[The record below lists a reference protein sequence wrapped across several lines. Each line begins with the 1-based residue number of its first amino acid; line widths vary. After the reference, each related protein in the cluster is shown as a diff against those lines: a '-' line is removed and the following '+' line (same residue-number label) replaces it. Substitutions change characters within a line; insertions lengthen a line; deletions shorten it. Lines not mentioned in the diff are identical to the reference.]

1 MDLDHILRTPGPL
14 TTTRRTQLAMLRN
27 WGAQANLAWPL
38 CLTPAGSGR
47 RQSAWGRPSGKR
59 RTSYCGVFA
68 FDPESGPL
76 RERSG
81 RAGSWDTDFIAL
93 TASLRRQRLDNG
105 AIGAALREIGVTPPE
120 PSLGLSTG
128 RPA

>member
-38 CLTPAGSGR
+38 GLTPAGRGR
-47 RQSAWGRPSGKR
+47 RQSAWERPSGKR

-68 FDPESGPL
+68 FDHESGPI
-76 RERSG
+76 RER
-81 RAGSWDTDFIAL
+81 RASSWDTDFIAL
-93 TASLRRQRLDNG
+93 TASLRRRLLDNG

-128 RPA
+128 QPA